1 MEGQEN
7 DEFLGKTVLITG
19 SSRGL
24 GRATAVGFARRGAR
38 VVINYRVN
46 ETAAADALDEVTDAH
61 RKSDGI
67 AVQADLSDREGV
79 DHLFD
84 RVQEECG
91 ELDVFVHNAAVT
103 AFKALDEVTEKDISL
118 TFDVCINAFLLGS
131 QRALELMNEEGRI
144 IAVSGNDSYKYMPLH
159 GLLGGAKA
167 ALEQLVSYL
176 AVEQAPRNIPVN
188 AVNPGIIDK
197 PEENYYTTLTNE
209 TEAAMAQMREEIPM
223 GRAPT
228 AEEVADAILM
238 VAGDDAQWVT
248 GQTINVD
255 GGLSNM

>member
-1 MEGQEN
+1 MESQQN
-7 DEFLGKTVLITG
+7 DEFLGQTVLITG

-24 GRATAVGFARRGAR
+24 GRATAVRFARRGAR
-38 VVINYRVN
+38 VVINYRAN
-46 ETAAADALDEVTDAH
+46 EEAAAEAVAAVEDAH
-61 RKSDGI
+61 PESEAV
-67 AVQADLSDREGV
+67 AVQADLSKREGV

-84 RVQEECG
+84 RAEEEYG

-103 AFKALDEVTEKDISL
+103 AFKPLDEVTQKDIDL
-118 TFDVCINAFLLGS
+118 TFDVCINAFLFGA
-131 QRALELMNEEGRI
+131 QRALELLNDGGRI

-176 AVEQAPRNIPVN
+176 AVEQASRGISVN

-197 PEENYYTTLTNE
+197 PGGNYYTSLTDE
-209 TEAAMAQMREEIPM
+209 TEAAMARMREQIPM
-223 GRAPT
+223 GRAPN
-228 AEEVADAILM
+228 AEEVAGAILM
-238 VAGDDAQWVT
+238 LAGDDAQWVT
-248 GQTINVD
+248 GQVVNVD